1 MKHKFHN
8 TRVWVTSISSIAEFY
23 VTRDL
28 QKIFKYQDDLN
39 KDETLTESKA
49 LKTKKFSP
57 NVGDIVLAK
66 FPIDSKYYR
75 AKIIENHHPE
85 SQVKVLFL
93 DFGNSSKVNWSSL
106 LPLPERF
113 RAQEPFVVKCSMFG
127 AYSVKD
133 ETVEL
138 FDRLVTGRS
147 LLLQV
152 MKEDFQKKLLEVD
165 LVREED
171 DDVKYT
177 SVRDCLVFVGGAV
190 LETNPYA
197 AVPNEKDQ
205 QFEIKKLLKPETEH
219 EVFLSHIA
227 SVVPGKNL
235 HIYVQVKSLVLIF
248 LSLALLY
255 NVYVAHFFL
264 TGCITRLSA
273 ASPAPGKTQLCIRDP
288 EV

>member
-75 AKIIENHHPE
+75 AKILENHHPE
-85 SQVKVLFL
+85 SLVKVLFL
-93 DFGNSSKVNWSSL
+93 DFGNSSKVDWSSL

-190 LETNPYA
+190 FETNPYA

-205 QFEIKKLLKPETEH
+205 QFEIKKLLMPETEH

-235 HIYVQVKSLVLIF
+235 HIYVQVKPLVLIF
-248 LSLALLY
+248 LSLALL
-255 NVYVAHFFL
+255 FTL
-264 TGCITRLSA
+264 LLSSCMPGCVPGLSA
-273 ASPAPGKTQLCIRDP
+273 AAPSPG
-288 EV
+288 

>member
-23 VTRDL
+23 VTRNL
-28 QKIFKYQDDLN
+28 QKLLQYQDDLN
-39 KDETLTESKA
+39 KDETLTESNA

-57 NVGDIVLAK
+57 KVGDIVLAQ
-66 FPIDSKYYR
+66 FSIDSKYYR
-75 AKIIENHHPE
+75 AKIIENINPE

-93 DFGNSSKVNWSSL
+93 DFGNSSKVDWSSL

-127 AYSVKD
+127 AYSIKD

-138 FDRLVTGRS
+138 FERYVIGRS

-190 LETNPYA
+190 FETNPYA
-197 AVPNEKDQ
+197 VVPNEKDQ

-248 LSLALLY
+248 LSLLFTLL
-255 NVYVAHFFL
+255 
-264 TGCITRLSA
+264 IS
-273 ASPAPGKTQLCIRDP
+273 S
-288 EV
+288 